1 MKKSLILFT
10 VTALASGILTACGSS
25 GTYDK
30 YVKLGDY
37 KGIELTKIKP
47 EVTDESLQDEI
58 DTTDV
63 TPLNHVMDLQNVF
76 REDIV
81 HESMGVEKVLSNAPS
96 ENENMFQVPK
106 IV

>member
-1 MKKSLILFT
+1 M
-10 VTALASGILTACGSS
+10 
-25 GTYDK
+25 
-30 YVKLGDY
+30 
-37 KGIELTKIKP
+37 LTK
-47 EVTDESLQDEI
+47 EAVERVAHLSRLEFTEDELEKQYEQLGSIIDMMDSLSEI

>member
-1 MKKSLILFT
+1 M
-10 VTALASGILTACGSS
+10 
-25 GTYDK
+25 
-30 YVKLGDY
+30 
-37 KGIELTKIKP
+37 LTK
-47 EVTDESLQDEI
+47 EAVERVAHLSRLEFSEDELEKQYEQLGSIIDMMDSLSEI

>member
-1 MKKSLILFT
+1 M
-10 VTALASGILTACGSS
+10 
-25 GTYDK
+25 
-30 YVKLGDY
+30 
-37 KGIELTKIKP
+37 LTK
-47 EVTDESLQDEI
+47 EAVERVAHLSRLEFTEDELEKQYEQLGSIIDMMDSLSEI
-58 DTTDV
+58 DATDV

>member
-1 MKKSLILFT
+1 M
-10 VTALASGILTACGSS
+10 
-25 GTYDK
+25 
-30 YVKLGDY
+30 
-37 KGIELTKIKP
+37 LTKEAVERVAHLSRLEFSEEELEKQFEQLGSII
-47 EVTDESLQDEI
+47 DMMDSLSEI

-63 TPLNHVMDLQNVF
+63 APLNHVMDVQNVF
-76 REDIV
+76 RQDDV

>member
-1 MKKSLILFT
+1 M
-10 VTALASGILTACGSS
+10 
-25 GTYDK
+25 
-30 YVKLGDY
+30 
-37 KGIELTKIKP
+37 LTKEAVERVAHLSRLEFSEEELEKQFEQLGSII
-47 EVTDESLQDEI
+47 DMMDSLSEI

-63 TPLNHVMDLQNVF
+63 SPLNHVMDIQNVF
-76 REDIV
+76 RQDDV

>member
-1 MKKSLILFT
+1 M
-10 VTALASGILTACGSS
+10 
-25 GTYDK
+25 
-30 YVKLGDY
+30 
-37 KGIELTKIKP
+37 LTKEAVERVAHLSRLEFSEEELEKQFEQLGSII
-47 EVTDESLQDEI
+47 DMMDSLSEI

-63 TPLNHVMDLQNVF
+63 TPLNHVMDVQNVF
-76 REDIV
+76 RQDDV

>member
-1 MKKSLILFT
+1 M
-10 VTALASGILTACGSS
+10 
-25 GTYDK
+25 
-30 YVKLGDY
+30 
-37 KGIELTKIKP
+37 LTKEAVERVAHLSRLEFTEDVLEKQYEQLGSII
-47 EVTDESLQDEI
+47 DMMDSLSEI

>member
-1 MKKSLILFT
+1 M
-10 VTALASGILTACGSS
+10 
-25 GTYDK
+25 
-30 YVKLGDY
+30 
-37 KGIELTKIKP
+37 LTK
-47 EVTDESLQDEI
+47 EAVERVAHLSRLEFTEDELEKQYEQLGSIIGMMDSLSEI

>member
-1 MKKSLILFT
+1 M
-10 VTALASGILTACGSS
+10 
-25 GTYDK
+25 
-30 YVKLGDY
+30 
-37 KGIELTKIKP
+37 LTK
-47 EVTDESLQDEI
+47 EAVERVARLSRLEFTEDELEKQYEQLGSIIDMMDSLSEI

>member
-1 MKKSLILFT
+1 M
-10 VTALASGILTACGSS
+10 
-25 GTYDK
+25 
-30 YVKLGDY
+30 
-37 KGIELTKIKP
+37 LTK
-47 EVTDESLQDEI
+47 EAVERVAHLSRLEFTEDELEKQYEQRGSIIDMMDSLSEI

>member
-1 MKKSLILFT
+1 M
-10 VTALASGILTACGSS
+10 
-25 GTYDK
+25 
-30 YVKLGDY
+30 
-37 KGIELTKIKP
+37 LTKEAVERVAHLSRLEFTEEEMEKQYEQLGSII
-47 EVTDESLQDEI
+47 DMMDSLSEI

>member
-1 MKKSLILFT
+1 M
-10 VTALASGILTACGSS
+10 
-25 GTYDK
+25 
-30 YVKLGDY
+30 
-37 KGIELTKIKP
+37 LTK
-47 EVTDESLQDEI
+47 EAVERVAHLSRLEFTEDELEKKYEQLGSIIDMMDSLSEI

>member
-1 MKKSLILFT
+1 MSRLEFTEDELEKQYEQLGSIIDMMDSL
-10 VTALASGILTACGSS
+10 S
-25 GTYDK
+25 
-30 YVKLGDY
+30 
-37 KGIELTKIKP
+37 
-47 EVTDESLQDEI
+47 EI

-63 TPLNHVMDLQNVF
+63 TPLNHVMDLQNVV

>member
-1 MKKSLILFT
+1 M
-10 VTALASGILTACGSS
+10 
-25 GTYDK
+25 
-30 YVKLGDY
+30 
-37 KGIELTKIKP
+37 LTK
-47 EVTDESLQDEI
+47 EAVERVAHLSRLEFTEDELEKQYEQLGSIIDMMDSLSEI

-63 TPLNHVMDLQNVF
+63 TPLNHVMDLQSVF

>member
-1 MKKSLILFT
+1 M
-10 VTALASGILTACGSS
+10 
-25 GTYDK
+25 
-30 YVKLGDY
+30 
-37 KGIELTKIKP
+37 LTKEAVERVAHLSRLEFSEEELEKQFEQLGSII
-47 EVTDESLQDEI
+47 DMMDSLSEI

-63 TPLNHVMDLQNVF
+63 TPLNHVMDIQNVF
-76 REDIV
+76 RQDDV